1 MTSNKHKIQLTP
13 EEKKARIKNR
23 KLNNNLTL
31 VAILLCVI
39 VVVFFVFNIGT
50 IGFKKNA
57 TSGGDTLQL
66 DTKNNLKNDFYTIG
80 NNPTNI
86 QKEYFEDLSES
97 LKDTS

>member
-31 VAILLCVI
+31 MAILLCVI
-39 VVVFFVFNIGT
+39 VVVFFAFNIGT

-86 QKEYFEDLSES
+86 LTPNIIKT
-97 LKDTS
+97 LKPIV

>member
-23 KLNNNLTL
+23 KLNNNLTI

-50 IGFKKNA
+50 IGFKKTA

-80 NNPTNI
+80 NNPTSV
-86 QKEYFEDLSES
+86 QKEYFEDLQ
-97 LKDTS
+97 